1 MKIKNVRPKDLIEIH
16 NLEQKVF
23 KENAFSKDLIKKLIQ
38 RSTFF
43 FKLERSGIK
52 KFIIGFV
59 IIVEDREDRVNI
71 VNFLINPKYQN
82 KGFGS
87 WLLKYAIDKI
97 KPLKKITKIVLNVKI
112 DNHIAI
118 KLYEKFNFRIVEKL
132 DNYYQSKESAYL
144 MVLDIDDMN
153 NSI

>member
-1 MKIKNVRPKDLIEIH
+1 MKVKSVRPNDLIEIH

-38 RSTFF
+38 RSAFF
-43 FKLERSGIK
+43 LKLERSGIK

-97 KPLKKITKIVLNVKI
+97 NGLKKITKIALNVKI

-118 KLYEKFNFRIVEKL
+118 KLYEKFNFRIVEKI
-132 DNYYQSKESAYL
+132 DNYYQSKESAFL
-144 MVLDIDDMN
+144 MVKKLEKTYD
-153 NSI
+153 

>member
-1 MKIKNVRPKDLIEIH
+1 MKIKNVRLKDLIEIH

-87 WLLKYAIDKI
+87 WLLKYTIDKI
-97 KPLKKITKIVLNVKI
+97 KGLKKITKIVLNVKI

-118 KLYEKFNFRIVEKL
+118 KLYEKFNFRIVENL
-132 DNYYQSKESAYL
+132 ENYYQSKESAFL
-144 MVLDIDDMN
+144 MVKKLEK
-153 NSI
+153 S

>member
-1 MKIKNVRPKDLIEIH
+1 MKIKNVRLKDLIEIH

-87 WLLKYAIDKI
+87 WLLKYTIDKI
-97 KPLKKITKIVLNVKI
+97 KGLKKITKIVLNVKI

-118 KLYEKFNFRIVEKL
+118 KLYEKFNFRIVEKFE
-132 DNYYQSKESAYL
+132 NYYQSKESAFL
-144 MVLDIDDMN
+144 MVKKLEK
-153 NSI
+153 S

>member
-1 MKIKNVRPKDLIEIH
+1 MKIKNVRLKDLIEIH

-38 RSTFF
+38 RSAFF
-43 FKLERSGIK
+43 LKLERSGIK

-87 WLLKYAIDKI
+87 WLLKYTIDKI
-97 KPLKKITKIVLNVKI
+97 KGLKKITKIVLNVKI

-132 DNYYQSKESAYL
+132 ENYYQSKESAFL
-144 MVLDIDDMN
+144 MVKKLEK
-153 NSI
+153 S